1 MGIRRGRWE
10 KTGSENKSQLGASLE
25 LARDLEQGKLL
36 ESMRV
41 ILAETPSR
49 KIWRLKCP
57 PAVAR

>member
-1 MGIRRGRWE
+1 MGAGLRKKVFGEALDW
-10 KTGSENKSQLGASLE
+10 GGASLE
-25 LARDLEQGKLL
+25 LARDMEQGKLL